1 MNWWRLP
8 LFTCVLLTTG
18 RTCYSADTDYDPA
31 NLERSFWVHASLAS
45 SAQKGYWG
53 PSYPPSRSPTESDIR
68 NAAKLLTGPF
78 AANRLYLVYHQE
90 IPVEEAQQVFRWWR
104 QLCRKAV
111 QLVPTLVL
119 RMYDTQQTPVFK
131 PEALRRL
138 AEFFK
143 QSINAEQLAVYDVYP
158 NRDQGEALKSLAAQY
173 SKGLI
178 RVGIQ
183 PEEKIQVP
191 FVAAVQDT
199 WSGFCHGKTNADWL
213 DRGFG
218 AETLRKWVKDR
229 NRQDQPVAWDLIVVA
244 WDYSATQRGSYPGY
258 DDAAKNM
265 PLPAGRNRLAA
276 QEILRTAQ
284 VGRLAGFSS
293 DLLILQANSQHPA
306 HDDAKASFYET
317 LKRGEPYRGYY
328 SVPFQEIVAIFNALK
343 AGKTPKATSE

>member
-1 MNWWRLP
+1 
-8 LFTCVLLTTG
+8 
-18 RTCYSADTDYDPA
+18 
-31 NLERSFWVHASLAS
+31 
-45 SAQKGYWG
+45 
-53 PSYPPSRSPTESDIR
+53 
-68 NAAKLLTGPF
+68 LTGPY

-90 IPVEEAQQVFRWWR
+90 ISVEEAQQVLRWWR
-104 QLCRKAV
+104 GHCPEMV

-119 RMYDTQQTPVFK
+119 RMYDKQQTPVFK
-131 PEALRRL
+131 PQELRRL
-138 AEFFK
+138 VEFLK
-143 QSINAEQLAVYDVYP
+143 GAINAEQIAIYDVYP
-158 NRDQGEALKSLAAQY
+158 NRDQGEAIKYLAAQY

-183 PEEKIQVP
+183 PEEMIQVP
-191 FVAAVQDT
+191 FVAAAQDT

-244 WDYSATQRGSYPGY
+244 WDYTATQRGGYPGY

-265 PLPAGRNRLAA
+265 PLSGGRNRLAA
-276 QEILRTAQ
+276 QEILQTAR
-284 VGRLAGFSS
+284 VGCLAGFSS
-293 DLLILQANSQHPA
+293 DLLILQANSHNSA
-306 HDDAKASFYET
+306 HDGAKTSFYET
-317 LKRGEPYRGYY
+317 LKQGEAYRGYY

>member
-1 MNWWRLP
+1 MFLICVVLSAGRFGFSAERGHDLP
-8 LFTCVLLTTG
+8 
-18 RTCYSADTDYDPA
+18 S
-31 NLERSFWVHASLAS
+31 LERSFWLHASLAS
-45 SAQKGYWG
+45 VAQRGYWG

-68 NAAKLLTGPF
+68 NAAKLLTGRY

-90 IPVEEAQQVFRWWR
+90 ISVEDAEQVLRWWR
-104 QLCRKAV
+104 QHCPEAV

-119 RMYDTQQTPVFK
+119 RMYDKQQTPVFK
-131 PEALRRL
+131 PEELRRL
-138 AEFFK
+138 IEFFK
-143 QSINAEQLAVYDVYP
+143 RSSNASQIAVYDVYP
-158 NRDQGEALKSLAAQY
+158 NRDQGEAIKYLAAQY

-183 PEEKIQVP
+183 PEEKIERP

-213 DRGFG
+213 DKGFG

-229 NRQDQPVAWDLIVVA
+229 NQQDQPVAWDLIVVA
-244 WDYSATQRGSYPGY
+244 WDYSATERGGYPGY

-276 QEILRTAQ
+276 DQILRTAE

-306 HDDAKASFYET
+306 HDGTKTSFYEA
-317 LKRGEPYRGYY
+317 LKGGEAYRGYY